1 MEKFGGEC
9 LVEYIW
15 WRKVRVT
22 GCRCMQRAGNRGGYI
37 QGPQRVV
44 RELGLEE
51 EGLRGGGGEER
62 DCGGGEQGLSVSP
75 YQGADGPKVM
85 GQGRARDNIGE

>member
-1 MEKFGGEC
+1 
-9 LVEYIW
+9 
-15 WRKVRVT
+15 
-22 GCRCMQRAGNRGGYI
+22 MQRAGNRGGYI

-44 RELGLEE
+44 RELGPEE

-85 GQGRARDNIGE
+85 GQGRARDNIGEKGEAIWERDSTS